1 MDFDFPTLLESVPRL
16 FEGAVVTAFLSLICI
31 LIATAIGL
39 ILALLRVG
47 KSKAGRIFAEVYVW
61 IMRGI
66 PLLLLLFFLYF
77 GGPSFGMVLPAFA
90 VAVIAISLNAGAYNS
105 EVFRAAIEAISPTQ
119 YEGGLVVGLTRAQ
132 IMRRII
138 LPQAARL
145 ALPTYINNAIL
156 LVKNSALVSVISVG
170 DLLLSATQIY
180 SSNFRPMEVF
190 AAAGIYYLVMTSS
203 LMLLQRWSEL
213 KLAAFE
219 NPSLV
224 KKRSSRVVTAV

>member
-1 MDFDFPTLLESVPRL
+1 MTFDFPTLFESIPRL
-16 FEGAVVTAFLSLICI
+16 LEGAAVTAFLSLICI
-31 LIATAIGL
+31 LIATVIGL
-39 ILALLRVG
+39 ILALFRVG
-47 KSKAGRIFAEVYVW
+47 KSKVGRIFAEVYVW
-61 IMRGI
+61 VMRGI

-77 GGPSFGMVLPAFA
+77 GGPSFGMKLPAFT

-105 EVFRAAIEAISPTQ
+105 EVFRAAIQGIPAAQ

-180 SSNFRPMEVF
+180 SSNFKPMEVF

-203 LMLLQRWSEL
+203 LMLLQRWSEG

-219 NPSLV
+219 KASQV
-224 KKRSSRVVTAV
+224 RKRNSREMSAA